1 MTERE
6 TQNQNGP
13 EQSGAPAGHASF
25 PPERMGEEQFL
36 RQILV
41 RAQMS
46 EFAQDPFIMSRAK
59 GVHYWD
65 IHGKKYLDG
74 ISGIYVVSVGHSNRR
89 VMDAIRKQ
97 MEVLHFSPTMH
108 GSNPLALE
116 LANRL
121 VAVAPGDLDAV
132 KFLSG
137 GSEATEAA
145 ITMARQY
152 HRLSGNPTKYKII
165 SRYQSWHGS
174 TMGSLSASGLTSRR
188 SMREP
193 LAPGFIHVFPPTCY
207 RCPFG
212 MEYRDCGILCAK
224 LVGDV
229 IENEGPD
236 TVAAVIV
243 EPIGHTGGI
252 IEPTE
257 EYLPLL
263 REICDRHQ
271 VLLIFDEII
280 TGMGR
285 TGQMFAADTFG
296 VVPDLLCVGKG
307 LSGGYAPLSALLC
320 RRHIADT
327 FWGDPATNPGF
338 VAGHT
343 FEGNPISCV
352 AGLATLSEILERDL
366 CGNARSVGAHLRR
379 GLEGLRRHGIIGDIR
394 GRGLFLGMEFVRNPE
409 TKEPF
414 SDRISIGKRIG
425 KRALEHGLLTRFDPN
440 WIALGPPLILTAEE
454 ADQIVEILDRSIG
467 EVLEELEE
475 SE

>member
-1 MTERE
+1 MKEKE
-6 TQNQNGP
+6 SYAQGGP
-13 EQSGAPAGHASF
+13 GESKFVTRTDSI
-25 PPERMGEEQFL
+25 PPERTGEEQFL

-65 IHGKKYLDG
+65 VHGKQYLDG
-74 ISGIYVVSVGHSNRR
+74 ISGIYVVSVGHSNPR
-89 VMDAIRKQ
+89 VMDAIRRQ

-108 GSNPLALE
+108 GSNPLAVE

-132 KFLSG
+132 KFLTG
-137 GSEATEAA
+137 GSEVTEAA

-152 HRLSGNPTKYKII
+152 HRLTGNAGKYKII

-212 MEYRDCGILCAK
+212 KEYPDCEITCAS
-224 LVGDV
+224 LIGDV
-229 IENEGPD
+229 IESEGPE

-252 IEPTE
+252 IDPPE
-257 EYLPLL
+257 EYLPQL
-263 REICDRHQ
+263 REICDRHN

-285 TGQMFAADTFG
+285 TGQMFAAETFG
-296 VVPDLLCVGKG
+296 VLPDLLCVGKG
-307 LSGGYAPLSALLC
+307 LSGGYAPLSAMLC

-343 FEGNPISCV
+343 FEGNPISCT
-352 AGLATLSEILERDL
+352 AGLATLAEIVERDL
-366 CGNARSVGAHLRR
+366 CGNARRVGDHLRR
-379 GLEGLRRHGIIGDIR
+379 GLEGLRHHGIIGDIR
-394 GRGLFLGMEFVRNPE
+394 GRGLFLGLEFVRNPE
-409 TKEPF
+409 TKVPF

-440 WIALGPPLILTAEE
+440 WIALGPPLVLTAAE